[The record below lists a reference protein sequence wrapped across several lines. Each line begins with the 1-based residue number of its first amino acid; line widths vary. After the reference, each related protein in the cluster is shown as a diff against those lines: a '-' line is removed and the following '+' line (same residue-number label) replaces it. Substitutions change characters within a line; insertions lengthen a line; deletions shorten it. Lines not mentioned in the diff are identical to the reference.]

1 MILAVLKLLKRQEG
15 NSVVKEQK
23 TILVTGGAG
32 FLGSN
37 LCDLLIAKGNK
48 VICIDNLITGRKQNI
63 AHLLKNRNF
72 TFIKHDIVAPLKLNG
87 KIDEIYNLASP
98 ASPVDFDRLAEEI
111 LLVNSIGTKNMLDLA
126 LKNKAKFLEAST
138 SEVYGNALQS
148 PQNEG
153 YWGNVNSIGPRSCY
167 DESKRFSEALTM
179 SYYRKYNLDTRIVR
193 IFNTY
198 GPKMRA
204 DDGRVVSNFINQAL
218 KNKPITIYGTGNQTR
233 SFCYVSDEIDGI
245 WRLMQANYNLP
256 VNIGNPNEFT
266 ILELA
271 QKIKELANSKSEIIF
286 KPLPKDDPERR
297 KPDIAL
303 AKKLFNWHPK
313 IELEEGLKRTIE
325 YFRAL

>member
-1 MILAVLKLLKRQEG
+1 MVR
-15 NSVVKEQK
+15 EQK

-72 TFIKHDIVAPLKLNG
+72 TFIKHDITAPLKLNG

-126 LKNKAKFLEAST
+126 LKNKARFFEAST
-138 SEVYGNALQS
+138 SEVYGSALKI
-148 PQNEG
+148 PQDES

>member
-1 MILAVLKLLKRQEG
+1 MAR
-15 NSVVKEQK
+15 EQK
-23 TILVTGGAG
+23 TIIVTGGAG

-37 LCDLLIAKGNK
+37 LCDLLISKGSK
-48 VICIDNLITGRKQNI
+48 IICIDNLITGRKQNI

-72 TFIKHDIVAPLKLNG
+72 TFIKHDITAPLKLTA

-126 LKNKAKFLEAST
+126 LKNKAKFFEAST
-138 SEVYGNALQS
+138 SEIYGSALQS
-148 PQNEG
+148 PQNES

-167 DESKRFSEALTM
+167 DESKRFAEALVM

-198 GPKMRA
+198 GPRMRA
-204 DDGRVVSNFINQAL
+204 DDGRVVTNFINQAL
-218 KNKPITIYGTGNQTR
+218 KNKPITIYGSGNQTR
-233 SFCYVSDEIDGI
+233 SFCYVSDEIDGL

-256 VNIGNPNEFT
+256 VNIGNPNEST
-266 ILELA
+266 VLELA
-271 QKIKELANSKSEIIF
+271 QKIKELTNSKSEIIF

-297 KPDIAL
+297 RPDIAL
-303 AKKLFNWHPK
+303 ARKMFNWLPK
-313 IELEEGLKRTIE
+313 VQLEEGLNKTIE
-325 YFRAL
+325 YFRAQK

>member
-1 MILAVLKLLKRQEG
+1 M
-15 NSVVKEQK
+15 VKEQK
-23 TILVTGGAG
+23 TVIVTGGAG

-72 TFIKHDIVAPLKLNG
+72 TFIKHDITAPLKLNG

-126 LKNKAKFLEAST
+126 LKNKARFFEAST
-138 SEVYGNALQS
+138 SEVYGSALKI
-148 PQNEG
+148 PQDES

>member
-1 MILAVLKLLKRQEG
+1 M
-15 NSVVKEQK
+15 
-23 TILVTGGAG
+23 
-32 FLGSN
+32 
-37 LCDLLIAKGNK
+37 
-48 VICIDNLITGRKQNI
+48 
-63 AHLLKNRNF
+63 
-72 TFIKHDIVAPLKLNG
+72 
-87 KIDEIYNLASP
+87 
-98 ASPVDFDRLAEEI
+98 
-111 LLVNSIGTKNMLDLA
+111 
-126 LKNKAKFLEAST
+126 
-138 SEVYGNALQS
+138 
-148 PQNEG
+148 
-153 YWGNVNSIGPRSCY
+153 NSIGPRSCY

>member
-1 MILAVLKLLKRQEG
+1 MVR
-15 NSVVKEQK
+15 EQK
-23 TILVTGGAG
+23 TIAVTGGAG

-37 LCDLLIAKGNK
+37 LCDLLIGKGSK
-48 VICIDNLITGRKQNI
+48 VICIDNLLTGRKQNVQ
-63 AHLLKNRNF
+63 HLLKNRNF
-72 TFIKHDIVAPLKLNG
+72 TFIKHDITAPLKLNV

-111 LLVNSIGTKNMLDLA
+111 LLVNSVGTKNMLDLA
-126 LKNKAKFLEAST
+126 LKNKARFFEAST

-148 PQNEG
+148 PQNES

-167 DESKRFSEALTM
+167 DESKRFSEALVM
-179 SYYRKYNLDTRIVR
+179 AYYRKYNLDTRIVR

-198 GPKMRA
+198 GPRMRA
-204 DDGRVVSNFINQAL
+204 DDGRVVTNFINQAL
-218 KNKPITIYGTGNQTR
+218 HNKPITIYGSGNQTR

-271 QKIKELANSKSEIIF
+271 QKVKELTNSKSEIIF

-303 AKKLFNWHPK
+303 ARKMFNWLPK
-313 IELEEGLKRTIE
+313 VQLEEGLNKTIE
-325 YFRAL
+325 YFRAQK

>member
-1 MILAVLKLLKRQEG
+1 MVR
-15 NSVVKEQK
+15 EQK

-72 TFIKHDIVAPLKLNG
+72 TFIKHDITAPLKLNG

-126 LKNKAKFLEAST
+126 LKNKARFFEAST
-138 SEVYGNALQS
+138 SEVYGSALKI
-148 PQNEG
+148 PQDES

-218 KNKPITIYGTGNQTR
+218 SGAPLTIYGDGKQTR
-233 SFCYVSDEIDGI
+233 SFCYIDDMISG
-245 WRLMQANYNLP
+245 LKSAMFANESKGEVINL
-256 VNIGNPNEFT
+256 GNPDEKT
-266 ILELA
+266 IIDFANL
-271 QKIKELANSKSEIIF
+271 IKMLTGSNSEIKF
-286 KPLPKDDPERR
+286 AEKLPRSEERR
-297 KPDIAL
+297 VGK
-303 AKKLFNWHPK
+303 
-313 IELEEGLKRTIE
+313 EC
-325 YFRAL
+325 

>member
-1 MILAVLKLLKRQEG
+1 MAR
-15 NSVVKEQK
+15 EQK

-48 VICIDNLITGRKQNI
+48 VICVDNLITGRKQNVQ
-63 AHLLKNRNF
+63 HLLKNRNF
-72 TFIKHDIVAPLKLNG
+72 TFIKHDITAPLKLNS

-98 ASPVDFDRLAEEI
+98 ASPVDFDRLSEEI
-111 LLVNSIGTKNMLDLA
+111 LLVNSLGTKNMLDLA
-126 LKNKAKFLEAST
+126 LKNKARFFEAST
-138 SEVYGNALQS
+138 SEVYGSALKI
-148 PQNEG
+148 PQDES

-167 DESKRFSEALTM
+167 DESKRFSEALVM
-179 SYYRKYNLDTRIVR
+179 AYYRKYSLDTRIVR

-204 DDGRVVSNFINQAL
+204 DDGRVVTNFINQAL
-218 KNKPITIYGTGNQTR
+218 HNKPITIYGSGQQTR

-313 IELEEGLKRTIE
+313 VELEEGLKRTIE
-325 YFRAL
+325 YFREQK

>member
-1 MILAVLKLLKRQEG
+1 MAKG
-15 NSVVKEQK
+15 QK
-23 TILVTGGAG
+23 TIIVTGGAG

-48 VICIDNLITGRKQNI
+48 VICIDNLLTGRKQNI

-72 TFIKHDIVAPLKLNG
+72 NFIKHDITAPLKLNG

-98 ASPVDFDRLAEEI
+98 ASPVDFDRLSKEI
-111 LLVNSIGTKNMLDLA
+111 LMVNSFGTKNMLDLA
-126 LKNKAKFLEAST
+126 LKNKAKFFEAST

-148 PQNEG
+148 PQNES
-153 YWGNVNSIGPRSCY
+153 YWGNVNPIGPRSCY
-167 DESKRFSEALTM
+167 DESKRFSEALVM
-179 SYYRKYNLDTRIVR
+179 AYYRKYSLDTRIVR

-198 GPKMRA
+198 GPRMRA
-204 DDGRVVSNFINQAL
+204 DDGRVVTNFINQAL

-271 QKIKELANSKSEIIF
+271 QKIKELTNSNSEIAF

-303 AKKLFNWHPK
+303 ARKLFNWLPK
-313 IELEEGLKRTIE
+313 VQLEEGLKRTIE
-325 YFRAL
+325 YFKAEK

>member
-1 MILAVLKLLKRQEG
+1 MVR
-15 NSVVKEQK
+15 EQK

-72 TFIKHDIVAPLKLNG
+72 TFIKYDITVPLKLNG

-98 ASPVDFDRLAEEI
+98 ASPVDFERLALEI
-111 LLVNSIGTKNMLDLA
+111 MQANSIGTKNMLDLA

-148 PQNEG
+148 PQNES
-153 YWGNVNSIGPRSCY
+153 YWGNVNSIGVRSCY
-167 DESKRFSEALTM
+167 DESKRFSEALAM
-179 SYYRKYNLDTRIVR
+179 AYYRKYNLDTRIVR
-193 IFNTY
+193 IFNSY
-198 GPKMRA
+198 GPRMRA
-204 DDGRVVSNFINQAL
+204 DDGRVVTNFINQAL
-218 KNKPITIYGTGNQTR
+218 HNKPITIYGTGNQTR

-271 QKIKELANSKSEIIF
+271 QKIKELTNSKSEIIF

-313 IELEEGLKRTIE
+313 VELEEGLKRTIE